1 MWIIHN
7 IFLYS
12 SGRDRVLILW
22 DLTSGSSI
30 RVIPVYEEIEDTFII
45 PKNLSLSFYNKDE
58 NAIHI
63 ATAGEKGLIINFF
76 ITYYKR
82 YSISNL
88 FYSLYLNKWMLFL
101 FFMFYCNCLKF
112 NICFYIQLFKNF
124 LFLFIL

>member
-1 MWIIHN
+1 MWIIYN

-22 DLTSGSSI
+22 DLTSESSI

-45 PKNLSLSFYNKDE
+45 PKNLSLFESFYNKDE

-82 YSISNL
+82 Y
-88 FYSLYLNKWMLFL
+88 LYIYNKLTLN
-101 FFMFYCNCLKF
+101 
-112 NICFYIQLFKNF
+112 
-124 LFLFIL
+124 